1 MSQRYPDGPGPGNWY
16 VARVSALG
24 RIAWSSAAVA
34 VVAGAGLAG
43 CGGQGNGQ
51 GERSSVRLEV
61 SEAVF
66 PAVQQLSQQ
75 SQMRITVRNPGD
87 KPVKQVVVAVTSTEP
102 GASGSGFSDR
112 SGGAATSD
120 PVRPVWILDKGPHN
134 AETAD
139 SAVWWLGPLAG
150 GQSLTF
156 IWKVTAVRAGTF
168 KLRWTVSGSLD
179 GSIAGEDA
187 NGKPLTGLFPVSVEA
202 KS

>member
-1 MSQRYPDGPGPGNWY
+1 MLSQDYRRGPASGNWY

-24 RIAWSSAAVA
+24 RIASAAVTV
-34 VVAGAGLAG
+34 VVATGLGG
-43 CGGQGNGQ
+43 CGGGNSGQ
-51 GERSSVRLEV
+51 GERRPVRLDV
-61 SEAVF
+61 TQAVF
-66 PAVQQLSQQ
+66 PEHQQLSQQ
-75 SQMRITVRNPGD
+75 AQMQITVRNPGD
-87 KPVKQVVVAVTSTEP
+87 QPVEQVVVSVTSTAP

-120 PVRPVWILDKGPHN
+120 PVRPIWILDEGPHN

-156 IWKVTAVRAGTF
+156 TWKVTAVRAGPF
-168 KLRWTVSGSLD
+168 ELRWTVGGNLD
-179 GSIAGEDA
+179 GSLEGEGAD
-187 NGKPLTGLFPVSVEA
+187 GKPLTGLFPVTIKA